1 MQDKDCRSL
10 GRLVASFLPC
20 IVQFDLLISDQLGYS
35 LNIYQFDCSVL
46 CFLIENSSNKR
57 IKSTSCFIFLF
68 EISKKKFLKKVMVEK
83 QVFGDPRFSQSEAQY
98 SGLKVCAGGG
108 IPLGLWDCT
117 EFQVRITG
125 LKNPIG
131 DLHSRENRES
141 WQVYRK
147 HNPFQVGFKRGK
159 TYISQHVLPTEELS
173 VAVIHV
179 QQVGKKKKK

>member
-1 MQDKDCRSL
+1 MVRPIPCTWVDFQKLLRFNIMQDKDCRSL
-10 GRLVASFLPC
+10 GHLVASFLPC
-20 IVQFDLLISDQLGYS
+20 IVQFDLMISDQLRYS

-68 EISKKKFLKKVMVEK
+68 EISKKKNFEKGYGRKIGFLGSEIFLVWSL
-83 QVFGDPRFSQSEAQY
+83 VFRIESMRR
-98 SGLKVCAGGG
+98 
-108 IPLGLWDCT
+108 IPLGLWDYM

-131 DLHSRENRES
+131 DRHSRENRES

-147 HNPFQVGFKRGK
+147 YNPFQVGFKRDK
-159 TYISQHVLPTEELS
+159 TYIS
-173 VAVIHV
+173 
-179 QQVGKKKKK
+179 